1 MLSLSGDTA
10 GLVSHLEKNLGDYQ
24 GTEQAVFRLDRGWG
38 GVEEGEWRANDC
50 CDRVDGEIAE
60 WDGHEIEGMDET

>member
-38 GVEEGEWRANDC
+38 RVGWGGGRGVESK
-50 CDRVDGEIAE
+50 
-60 WDGHEIEGMDET
+60 